1 MRAKHVWK
9 GRFAHIVNEVSIL
22 RPPLTLA
29 YALTLA
35 YGLGR
40 PRESTP
46 PSLCRPRGHLND
58 CAEFLAVALR
68 RLLGTIG

>member
-1 MRAKHVWK
+1 MES
-9 GRFAHIVNEVSIL
+9 RFAHGVNEVSIL

-29 YALTLA
+29 YALTLVN
-35 YGLGR
+35 GLGR

-58 CAEFLAVALR
+58 CAEFLAGGVR
-68 RLLGTIG
+68 RLLATIGSRGE

>member
-9 GRFAHIVNEVSIL
+9 PRFAHGVNEVIIL
-22 RPPLTLA
+22 RPPLALA
-29 YALTLA
+29 HALTLVN
-35 YGLGR
+35 GQGR

-68 RLLGTIG
+68 RLLGTMG

>member
-1 MRAKHVWK
+1 MES
-9 GRFAHIVNEVSIL
+9 RFAHGVNEVSIL
-22 RPPLTLA
+22 RPPLTLV
-29 YALTLA
+29 YGLTLA

-40 PRESTP
+40 PLESTP
-46 PSLCRPRGHLND
+46 TSLGRPRGHLNG